1 MYSLDFLIFHSY
13 AFFGTSCLYVSPHSL
28 SQYFPLSLHK
38 IDGLISLPVSSV
50 HLSVLGDKMRGL
62 DPPAV
67 RTRPQSLTVS
77 I

>member
-1 MYSLDFLIFHSY
+1 MYSSDFLIFNSY
-13 AFFGTSCLYVSPHSL
+13 AFFCNSSYFLSHVL
-28 SQYFPLSLHK
+28 SQCFPLSLHK
-38 IDGLISLPVSSV
+38 IAGLISLPMSSV
-50 HLSVLGDKMRGL
+50 HLSILGDKIRGL